1 MAGTSTAAAGADEYR
16 PGGHRV
22 PSAGQTGGCGPVEE
36 GLMDADH

>member
-1 MAGTSTAAAGADEYR
+1 MAGTSTAAAATDEYR

-22 PSAGQTGGCGPVEE
+22 PSAGKTGGCGVREE